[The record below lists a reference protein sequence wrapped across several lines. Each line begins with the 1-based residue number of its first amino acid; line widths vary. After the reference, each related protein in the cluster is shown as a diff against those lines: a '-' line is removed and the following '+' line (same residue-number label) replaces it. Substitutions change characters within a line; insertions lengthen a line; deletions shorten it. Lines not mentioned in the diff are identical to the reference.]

1 MADDAAPAAADAD
14 PALLEYRQRPCVA
27 TRATPRGCPWARG
40 TDLAA
45 FDAGD
50 MRMLARAHG
59 APGAEAPV
67 NAPVIACHKDQDDT
81 AHPLRLCAG
90 WLTVIG
96 PYHLGVRLQTLN
108 GRLTG
113 EGPVPDATWPQL
125 YDDTP
130 AVIGAWRQR
139 HAELA
144 DADSGE
150 AGA

>member
-1 MADDAAPAAADAD
+1 MADEAAPATAGTG
-14 PALLEYRQRPCVA
+14 PGPLECRQRPCVA
-27 TRATPRGCPWARG
+27 TRAIPRGCPWAHS

-45 FDAGD
+45 FGAED

-90 WLTVIG
+90 WLAVIG
-96 PYHLGVRLQTLN
+96 PHHLGVRMQTLN

-113 EGPVPDATWPQL
+113 EGPAPDATWPQL
-125 YDDTP
+125 YADTP
-130 AVIGAWRQR
+130 AVIRAWRQR

-144 DADSGE
+144 DTDPGE
-150 AGA
+150 VGA